1 MTRDPFTRPL
11 GTAPGEAFHTRNR
24 LIDPAER
31 QLVEPRGLGDFAV
44 AMLAAAMIWA
54 VILYVLFY

>member
-1 MTRDPFTRPL
+1 MPDLWNRPL

-31 QLVEPRGLGDFAV
+31 QLVEPRGLGGFAV
-44 AMLAAAMIWA
+44 SMLAAVMMWA

>member
-31 QLVEPRGLGDFAV
+31 QLVESRGFGGVAV
-44 AMLAAAMIWA
+44 AMLASVMLWVVLI
-54 VILYVLFY
+54 YVFFY